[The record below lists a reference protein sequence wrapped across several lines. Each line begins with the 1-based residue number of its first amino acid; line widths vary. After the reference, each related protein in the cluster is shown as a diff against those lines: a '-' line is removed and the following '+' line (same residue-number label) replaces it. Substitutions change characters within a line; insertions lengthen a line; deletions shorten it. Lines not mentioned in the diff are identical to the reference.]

1 MPNERGYEDIY
12 INKPRLYLS
21 TYSAESTSSDQCT
34 APSTTIHTNNHLG
47 EYNNNQSCP
56 LPLNLMPDI
65 CTYPAILALIDP
77 VGTAKPYNSYN
88 CTDNMMIRVPVG
100 YIQHKVYVS
109 YINTFVIYTGTILI
123 ILVIAYKRR

>member
-1 MPNERGYEDIY
+1 M
-12 INKPRLYLS
+12 S

-34 APSTTIHTNNHLG
+34 APSNTIHTNNHLG
-47 EYNNNQSCP
+47 EYNNNQTCSSP
-56 LPLNLMPDI
+56 LSLIPDL

-88 CTDNMMIRVPVG
+88 CTDNITIRVPVG
-100 YIQHKVYVS
+100 YIQHKVFVS
-109 YINTFVIYTGTILI
+109 YINAIVIYTATILI